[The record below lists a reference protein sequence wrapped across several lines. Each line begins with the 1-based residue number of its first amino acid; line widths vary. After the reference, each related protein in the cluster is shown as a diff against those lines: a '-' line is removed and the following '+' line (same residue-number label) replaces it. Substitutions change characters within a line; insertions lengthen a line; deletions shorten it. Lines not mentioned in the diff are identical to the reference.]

1 MLHPDVLAAAR
12 VPGGALISSIR
23 QGEAGRDAK
32 PVTDGPA
39 GLHRSRN
46 SWLHFHGLAAD
57 VLAHLD
63 IFMVEFLVEKTGY
76 VFPGKVEFLLCLPG
90 ARR

>member
-1 MLHPDVLAAAR
+1 M
-12 VPGGALISSIR
+12 
-23 QGEAGRDAK
+23 
-32 PVTDGPA
+32 TDGPA